1 MGILSTSVLLILA
14 FTIWYL
20 SALPSNYRAAKNSG
34 LPIRFGL
41 WGSANPLWLIICTI
55 VGYSNLSRVFPQ
67 FIFDRIKITI
77 PAWEHYCKHF
87 VHEKWGTT
95 FILVT
100 PGRNTV
106 FVGDAEVAEEALT
119 RRKDFGKNEIALR
132 VMDVWG
138 PNISASEGED
148 WQRHRRIVAPALNE
162 RIMKEVWNESLTQT
176 QDMISTLSKST
187 MKNESSSTNVTFE
200 GLRTITINY
209 MPAAVQ
215 KMGISKAEFPLH
227 LNQSI
232 AEERRSPS
240 SRNSLLNSLVKIA
253 DQSTGSLRSK
263 TSTYLSNEDVT
274 GNLFAMTVGGFDTT
288 ANTLS
293 YALMCLALYPEL
305 QSWVIAEID
314 EVEKLHP
321 DSEYSTTFPLLTRS
335 LAMMYETLRLY
346 TLVPTIARRT
356 TQAQTIKNINFAP
369 ETEVLLNTTVIHT
382 LPSIW
387 GTDSLDYRPSR
398 WIETSPTSKKETL
411 REPPKGTFLAWSHG
425 PRYCPG
431 MKMSQVEFVGVL
443 YEIFRKWNI
452 EIVRRDGETE
462 EDARRRLMEILEDS
476 SPKLTLQVNRPQD
489 VVFKYLRRKL
499 WQLFDKAEIGENIS
513 TAALSQ
519 EVPPANP
526 NEKNILYK
534 ILKLLK
540 LNIQLIFVAD
550 GSHRPKEKYGGQSP
564 WYKYLSQ
571 DDRLLKK
578 MATSLGVIWHEAP
591 GEAEAECAA
600 LQSHKI
606 QEQFPGLTRDGLVLF
621 AVLKGGDYS
630 KDGKSL
636 TNCGASLALQIAT
649 AKEGFGKDLCNVS
662 HADFSIWRNRLR
674 EHLTS
679 INKRIDVPDNFPDPR
694 TVGLYNKPL
703 VSSEKIT
710 SDIGKFWNPSFDEM
724 ELQRFIAP
732 IFNFWVAEYI
742 KYIIPILLVRS
753 LASTQPGQEASNNCY
768 KLNDITKKKSPVLQ
782 KNVEVLLSAVT
793 LMDLQAWRDEFTNKG
808 RSGKVAPVTEMVKCE
823 DLLAC
828 IIEHGTKQA
837 LPPAAPSFGRNKTV
851 VSLETI
857 SKGKKRAGSPVAPIN
872 TFSSPHQQLLP
883 KRAKFISEQIPKP
896 RPTTKASI
904 EPAPAHSEVSHQAQN
919 ISSSTKENTMH
930 KSPERDRNPRH
941 PQLRDTNKS
950 SVTTIDLTLDD
961 SSDEDN
967 QVTNTNAQSHLY
979 PNLVTKLTTGYRS

>member
-489 VVFKYLRRKL
+489 VVFKYLRRK
-499 WQLFDKAEIGENIS
+499 
-513 TAALSQ
+513 
-519 EVPPANP
+519 
-526 NEKNILYK
+526 
-534 ILKLLK
+534 
-540 LNIQLIFVAD
+540 
-550 GSHRPKEKYGGQSP
+550 
-564 WYKYLSQ
+564 
-571 DDRLLKK
+571 
-578 MATSLGVIWHEAP
+578 
-591 GEAEAECAA
+591 
-600 LQSHKI
+600 
-606 QEQFPGLTRDGLVLF
+606 
-621 AVLKGGDYS
+621 
-630 KDGKSL
+630 
-636 TNCGASLALQIAT
+636 
-649 AKEGFGKDLCNVS
+649 
-662 HADFSIWRNRLR
+662 
-674 EHLTS
+674 
-679 INKRIDVPDNFPDPR
+679 
-694 TVGLYNKPL
+694 
-703 VSSEKIT
+703 
-710 SDIGKFWNPSFDEM
+710 
-724 ELQRFIAP
+724 
-732 IFNFWVAEYI
+732 
-742 KYIIPILLVRS
+742 
-753 LASTQPGQEASNNCY
+753 
-768 KLNDITKKKSPVLQ
+768 
-782 KNVEVLLSAVT
+782 
-793 LMDLQAWRDEFTNKG
+793 
-808 RSGKVAPVTEMVKCE
+808 
-823 DLLAC
+823 
-828 IIEHGTKQA
+828 
-837 LPPAAPSFGRNKTV
+837 
-851 VSLETI
+851 
-857 SKGKKRAGSPVAPIN
+857 
-872 TFSSPHQQLLP
+872 
-883 KRAKFISEQIPKP
+883 
-896 RPTTKASI
+896 
-904 EPAPAHSEVSHQAQN
+904 
-919 ISSSTKENTMH
+919 
-930 KSPERDRNPRH
+930 
-941 PQLRDTNKS
+941 
-950 SVTTIDLTLDD
+950 
-961 SSDEDN
+961 
-967 QVTNTNAQSHLY
+967 
-979 PNLVTKLTTGYRS
+979 